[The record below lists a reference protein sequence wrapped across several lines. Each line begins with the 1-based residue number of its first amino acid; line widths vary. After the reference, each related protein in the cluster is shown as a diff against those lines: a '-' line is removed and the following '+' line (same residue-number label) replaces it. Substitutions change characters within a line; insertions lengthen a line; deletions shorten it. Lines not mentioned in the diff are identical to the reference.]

1 MTQTLETGQTDVA
14 GQICPSWCVNAGT
27 GLDHAHVS
35 ADLIGGTPEQPL
47 VARLI
52 GMQHD
57 DQVRVLLND
66 RVTSIDQ
73 LDQFVSGLR
82 RLVDGVR
89 LAEAGLG
96 FVASLA
102 ARADVT
108 LEDLAQAAGV
118 PEHRVAAQDEGQQ
131 VLTVHEY
138 DRLALAAASLV
149 AAARTVA

>member
-1 MTQTLETGQTDVA
+1 MTQTVDRVQTDVT
-14 GQICPSWCVNAGT
+14 GGVCPSWCVNAAT
-27 GLDHAHVS
+27 GRDHAHVS

-52 GMQHD
+52 GMEHD

-66 RVTSIDQ
+66 RVTSIDE

-89 LAEAGLG
+89 LAEPGLG
-96 FVASLA
+96 FVATLA

-118 PEHRVAAQDEGQQ
+118 PEHRVAAQDEGRQ
-131 VLTVHEY
+131 VLTVNEY
-138 DRLALAAASLV
+138 DRLALAAANLV
-149 AAARTVA
+149 AAARSVA